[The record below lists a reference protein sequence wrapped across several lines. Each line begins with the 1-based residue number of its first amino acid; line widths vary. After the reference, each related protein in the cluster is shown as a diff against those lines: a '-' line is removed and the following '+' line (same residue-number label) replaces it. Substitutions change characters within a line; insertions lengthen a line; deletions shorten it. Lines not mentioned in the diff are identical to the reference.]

1 MSSLAKKS
9 KIAYEKNIGEDFL
22 YSHSPHIEIDSNV
35 FATVEGCKGIIEYTA
50 DTVRINC
57 KDVTV
62 RFTGENL
69 EIENLVTDRINI
81 KGIII
86 SVEYLS

>member
-22 YSHSPHIEIDSNV
+22 YTHSPHIEIDSNV
-35 FATVEGCKGIIEYTA
+35 FATVEGCKG
-50 DTVRINC
+50 
-57 KDVTV
+57 
-62 RFTGENL
+62 FTGENL